1 MQTAID
7 AAVRWEQVIIGDL
20 PSKDT
25 SGQAM
30 PPRPSGLSESCT
42 AYPNVID
49 DIYVCVQ
56 DIQLSNSIGFGGF
69 YLTRDIGKIF
79 NPRTGRSHRL
89 TYGGYVGISNSI
101 LNDDTDDLKNFMIH
115 ELGHAMGFPFF
126 LEPEL
131 DNVITAS
138 SSLYATNTN
147 ADDAWKALGCFS
159 GQIPLESKNEGH
171 WDEICLRNEV
181 TTPVV
186 FSGVRNPLS
195 NFTIAAM
202 ADMGYDV
209 NYNDADSYSIDDL
222 GVCGTSCPEAFSFR
236 KRGLGSTNRRQLAE
250 EAKMII
256 RNDFKD
262 ILRNYHNEL
271 ENSNY
276 IQGKAGCCV
285 MEKVD
290 VLVKE
295 DDDGHLHTVTVTYD
309 DVKEMQCRAIGTTL
323 SRIIACHIVA
333 KMPIS
338 CYRLVPV
345 RTYYYM

>member
-1 MQTAID
+1 
-7 AAVRWEQVIIGDL
+7 
-20 PSKDT
+20 
-25 SGQAM
+25 
-30 PPRPSGLSESCT
+30 
-42 AYPNVID
+42 
-49 DIYVCVQ
+49 
-56 DIQLSNSIGFGGF
+56 
-69 YLTRDIGKIF
+69 
-79 NPRTGRSHRL
+79 
-89 TYGGYVGISNSI
+89 
-101 LNDDTDDLKNFMIH
+101 
-115 ELGHAMGFPFF
+115 
-126 LEPEL
+126 
-131 DNVITAS
+131 
-138 SSLYATNTN
+138 
-147 ADDAWKALGCFS
+147 
-159 GQIPLESKNEGH
+159 
-171 WDEICLRNEV
+171 
-181 TTPVV
+181 V

-209 NYNDADSYSIDDL
+209 NYNGADSYSIDDL

-236 KRGLGSTNRRQLAE
+236 ERGLGSTNRRQLAE
-250 EAKMII
+250 EAKMIV

-271 ENSNY
+271 EKSNF
-276 IQGKAGCCV
+276 IQGEAGYYV